1 MLSISE
7 TKKLPEL
14 GEIVIV
20 TVKEVTG
27 HGAYVTLDEYDNLTA
42 FLHISEIA
50 TGWIRNI
57 ERYVKPK
64 QKTVLK
70 VIRVNPSRSEVDLSL
85 KQVTGEEKKSKVIEV
100 KKDEKGANFMD
111 IIKSK
116 LGYDQQA
123 IKEIEDKLTQK
134 YDFIYDAF
142 EAVAIKGT
150 EVLSN
155 LDLSPE
161 VLEAIEQ
168 ESKKIQIP
176 HIEVRAVL
184 EISVKKGDG
193 IEIIRNV
200 LSSVEGS
207 KSNYKADITYIGA
220 PKYRITVTAENFK
233 VAEKALNQAIEKIK
247 NNIEKNSGIFKFS
260 REESKK
266 THSNI

>member
-1 MLSISE
+1 MSISE
-7 TKKLPEL
+7 TKKLPDL

-57 ERYVKPK
+57 ERYVKAK

-70 VIRVNPSRSEVDLSL
+70 VIRVNPTRSEVDLSL
-85 KQVTGEEKKSKVIEV
+85 KQVTGEEKKAKVMEV

-111 IIKSK
+111 VIKTN
-116 LGYDQQA
+116 LGYDQTS
-123 IKEIEDKLTQK
+123 IKEIEEKISQK

-142 EAVAIKGT
+142 EAVAIKGP
-150 EVLSN
+150 EVLST
-155 LDLSPE
+155 LDLKPE
-161 VLEAIEQ
+161 VIEAIEL

-184 EISVKKGDG
+184 DITVRKGDG
-193 IEIIRNV
+193 IDTIKNI
-200 LSSVEGS
+200 LGSVDGS
-207 KSNYKADITYIGA
+207 KNNSKIDITYIGA

-233 VAEKALNQAIEKIK
+233 IAEKALNHAIEKIK
-247 NNIEKNSGIFKFS
+247 TNIEKNAGTFKFT

-266 THSNI
+266 THTNI

>member
-1 MLSISE
+1 MSISE
-7 TKKLPEL
+7 TKKLPDL

-57 ERYVKPK
+57 ERYVKAK

-70 VIRVNPSRSEVDLSL
+70 VIRVNPTRSEVDLSL
-85 KQVTGEEKKSKVIEV
+85 KQVTGEEKKAKVMEV

-111 IIKSK
+111 VIKTN
-116 LGYDQQA
+116 LGYEQSS
-123 IKEIEDKLTQK
+123 IKEIEEKISQK

-142 EAVAIKGT
+142 EAVAIKGP
-150 EVLSN
+150 EVLST
-155 LDLSPE
+155 LDLKPE
-161 VLEAIEQ
+161 VIKAIEL

-184 EISVKKGDG
+184 DITVKKGDG
-193 IEIIRNV
+193 IDTIKNI
-200 LSSVEGS
+200 LGSVDGS
-207 KSNYKADITYIGA
+207 KNNSKIDITYIGA

-233 VAEKALNQAIEKIK
+233 IAEKALNHAIEKIK
-247 NNIEKNSGIFKFS
+247 TNIEKNAGTFKFT

-266 THSNI
+266 THTNI

>member
-1 MLSISE
+1 MSISE
-7 TKKLPEL
+7 TKKLPDL

-57 ERYVKPK
+57 ERYVKAK

-70 VIRVNPSRSEVDLSL
+70 VIRVNPTRSEVDLSL
-85 KQVTGEEKKSKVIEV
+85 KQVTGEEKKAKVMEV

-111 IIKSK
+111 VIKTN
-116 LGYDQQA
+116 LGYDQNS
-123 IKEIEDKLTQK
+123 IKEIEEKISQK

-142 EAVAIKGT
+142 EAVAIKGP
-150 EVLSN
+150 EVLST
-155 LDLSPE
+155 LDLKPE
-161 VLEAIEQ
+161 VIEAIEL

-184 EISVKKGDG
+184 DITVRKGDG
-193 IEIIRNV
+193 IDTIKNI
-200 LSSVEGS
+200 LGSVDGS
-207 KSNYKADITYIGA
+207 KNNSKIDITYIGA

-233 VAEKALNQAIEKIK
+233 IAEKALNHAIEKIK
-247 NNIEKNSGIFKFS
+247 TNIEKNAGTFKF
-260 REESKK
+260 
-266 THSNI
+266 TG

>member
-1 MLSISE
+1 MSISE
-7 TKKLPEL
+7 TKKLPDL

-57 ERYVKPK
+57 ERYVKAK

-70 VIRVNPSRSEVDLSL
+70 VIRVNPTRSEVDLSL
-85 KQVTGEEKKSKVIEV
+85 KQVTGEEKKAKVMEV

-111 IIKSK
+111 VIKTN
-116 LGYDQQA
+116 LGYDQSS
-123 IKEIEDKLTQK
+123 IKEIEEKLSQK

-142 EAVAIKGT
+142 EAVAIKGP
-150 EVLSN
+150 EVLST
-155 LDLSPE
+155 LDLKPE
-161 VLEAIEQ
+161 VIEAIEL

-184 EISVKKGDG
+184 DITVRKGDG
-193 IEIIRNV
+193 IDTIKNI
-200 LSSVEGS
+200 LGSVDGS
-207 KSNYKADITYIGA
+207 KNNSKIDITYIGA

-233 VAEKALNQAIEKIK
+233 IAEKALNHAIEKIK
-247 NNIEKNSGIFKFS
+247 TNIEKNAGTFKFT

-266 THSNI
+266 THTNI

>member
-1 MLSISE
+1 MSISE
-7 TKKLPEL
+7 TKKLPDL

-57 ERYVKPK
+57 ERYVKAK

-70 VIRVNPSRSEVDLSL
+70 VIRVNPTRSEVDLSL
-85 KQVTGEEKKSKVIEV
+85 KQVTGEEKKAKVMEV

-111 IIKSK
+111 VIKTN
-116 LGYDQQA
+116 LGYDQSS
-123 IKEIEDKLTQK
+123 IKEIEEKISQK

-142 EAVAIKGT
+142 EAVAIKGP
-150 EVLSN
+150 EVLST
-155 LDLSPE
+155 LDLKPE
-161 VLEAIEQ
+161 VIEAIEL

-184 EISVKKGDG
+184 DITVRKGDG
-193 IEIIRNV
+193 IDTIKNI
-200 LSSVEGS
+200 LGSVDGS
-207 KSNYKADITYIGA
+207 KNNSKIDITYIGA
-220 PKYRITVTAENFK
+220 PKYRITVTSENFK
-233 VAEKALNQAIEKIK
+233 IAEKALNHAIEKIK
-247 NNIEKNSGIFKFS
+247 TNIEKNAGTFKFT

-266 THSNI
+266 THTNI

>member
-1 MLSISE
+1 MSISE
-7 TKKLPEL
+7 TKKLPEI

-57 ERYVKPK
+57 ERYVKLK

-70 VIRVNPSRSEVDLSL
+70 VIRVNQARSEVDLSL

-100 KKDEKGANFMD
+100 KKDEKGSAFMD
-111 IIKSK
+111 IIQTK
-116 LGYDQQA
+116 LGYDQNTIQ
-123 IKEIEDKLTQK
+123 EISDKLTQK

-142 EAVAIKGT
+142 EAVAVKGT
-150 EVLSN
+150 EILSN
-155 LDLSPE
+155 MDLKPE
-161 VLEAIEQ
+161 VIEAIEH

-184 EISVKKGDG
+184 EIIVKK
-193 IEIIRNV
+193 
-200 LSSVEGS
+200 
-207 KSNYKADITYIGA
+207 
-220 PKYRITVTAENFK
+220 
-233 VAEKALNQAIEKIK
+233 
-247 NNIEKNSGIFKFS
+247 
-260 REESKK
+260 
-266 THSNI
+266 

>member
-1 MLSISE
+1 LSISE
-7 TKKLPEL
+7 TKKLPEI

-57 ERYVKPK
+57 ERYVKLK

-70 VIRVNPSRSEVDLSL
+70 VIRVNQARSEVDLSL

-100 KKDEKGANFMD
+100 KKDEKGSAFMD
-111 IIKSK
+111 IIKTK
-116 LGYDQQA
+116 LGYDQNTIQ
-123 IKEIEDKLTQK
+123 EISDKLTQK

-142 EAVAIKGT
+142 EAVAVKGT
-150 EVLSN
+150 EILSN
-155 LDLSPE
+155 MDLKPE
-161 VLEAIEQ
+161 VIEAIEH

-184 EISVKKGDG
+184 EIIVKKGNG
-193 IEIIRNV
+193 IDVIKNI
-200 LSSVEGS
+200 LTSVEGS
-207 KSNYKADITYIGA
+207 KNNAKIDITYVGA

-233 VAEKALNQAIEKIK
+233 IAEKVLNQVIEKVK
-247 NNIEKNSGIFKFS
+247 NNIEKNGGSFKFT

-266 THSNI
+266 THTNI

>member
-1 MLSISE
+1 VSISE
-7 TKKLPEL
+7 TKKLPDL

-57 ERYVKPK
+57 ERYVKAK

-70 VIRVNPSRSEVDLSL
+70 VIRVNPIRSEVDLSL
-85 KQVTGEEKKSKVIEV
+85 KQVTGEEKKSKVMEV

-111 IIKSK
+111 VIKTN
-116 LGYDQQA
+116 LGYDQNS
-123 IKEIEDKLTQK
+123 IREIEEKISQK

-150 EVLSN
+150 DVLSS
-155 LDLSPE
+155 LELKPE
-161 VLEAIEQ
+161 VIEAIEV

-184 EISVKKGDG
+184 DIMVKGDG
-193 IEIIRNV
+193 IDIIKNI
-200 LSSVEGS
+200 LGSVDGS
-207 KSNYKADITYIGA
+207 KNNSKIDITYVGA

-233 VAEKALNQAIEKIK
+233 IAEKVLNQAIEKIK
-247 NNIEKNSGIFKFS
+247 TNIEKNSGTFKFT

-266 THSNI
+266 THTNI

>member
-1 MLSISE
+1 VSISE
-7 TKKLPEL
+7 TKKLPDL

-57 ERYVKPK
+57 ERYVKAK

-70 VIRVNPSRSEVDLSL
+70 VIRVNPTRSEVDLSL
-85 KQVTGEEKKSKVIEV
+85 KQVTGEEKKAKVMEV

-111 IIKSK
+111 VIKTN
-116 LGYDQQA
+116 LGYDQTS
-123 IKEIEDKLTQK
+123 IKEIEEKISQK

-142 EAVAIKGT
+142 EAVAIKGP
-150 EVLSN
+150 EVLST
-155 LDLSPE
+155 LDLKPE
-161 VLEAIEQ
+161 VIEAIEL

-184 EISVKKGDG
+184 DITVRKGDG
-193 IEIIRNV
+193 IDTIKNI
-200 LSSVEGS
+200 LGSVDGS
-207 KSNYKADITYIGA
+207 KNNSKIDITYIGA

-233 VAEKALNQAIEKIK
+233 IAEKALNHAIEKIK
-247 NNIEKNSGIFKFS
+247 TNIEKNAGTFRFT

-266 THSNI
+266 THTNI

>member
-1 MLSISE
+1 LSIAE

-57 ERYVKPK
+57 ERYVKAK

-70 VIRVNPSRSEVDLSL
+70 VIRVNPTRSEVDLSL
-85 KQVTGEEKKSKVIEV
+85 KQVTGEEKKAKVMEV

-111 IIKSK
+111 VIKTN
-116 LGYDQQA
+116 LGYDQSS
-123 IKEIEDKLTQK
+123 IKEIEEKISQK

-142 EAVAIKGT
+142 EAVAIKGP
-150 EVLSN
+150 EVLST
-155 LDLSPE
+155 LDLKPE
-161 VLEAIEQ
+161 VIEAIEL

-184 EISVKKGDG
+184 DITVRKGDG
-193 IEIIRNV
+193 IDTIKNI
-200 LSSVEGS
+200 LGSVDGS
-207 KSNYKADITYIGA
+207 KNNSKIDITYIGA

-233 VAEKALNQAIEKIK
+233 IAEKALNHAIEKIK
-247 NNIEKNSGIFKFS
+247 TNIEKNAGTFRFT

-266 THSNI
+266 THTNI

>member
-1 MLSISE
+1 MSISE

-27 HGAYVTLDEYDNLTA
+27 HGAYVTLDEFDNLTA

-70 VIRVNPSRSEVDLSL
+70 VIRVNPTRSEVDLSL

-111 IIKSK
+111 MIKTK
-116 LGYDQQA
+116 LGYDQ
-123 IKEIEDKLTQK
+123 IHMKELEEKIGEK

-150 EVLSN
+150 DVLSS
-155 LDLSPE
+155 LDLKPE
-161 VLEAIEQ
+161 VVEAIEL

-176 HIEVRAVL
+176 HIEVRALL
-184 EISVKKGDG
+184 EITVKKGDG
-193 IEIIRNV
+193 IDIIKNV
-200 LSSVEGS
+200 LSSLEGPKNNS
-207 KSNYKADITYIGA
+207 KIDITYVGA

-233 VAEKALNQAIEKIK
+233 IAEKSLNHAIEKIRS
-247 NNIEKNSGIFKFS
+247 NIEKNSGTFKFS

-266 THSNI
+266 THTNI

>member
-1 MLSISE
+1 MSISE
-7 TKKLPEL
+7 TKKLPDL

-57 ERYVKPK
+57 ERYVKAK

-70 VIRVNPSRSEVDLSL
+70 VIRVNPTRSEVDLSL
-85 KQVTGEEKKSKVIEV
+85 KQVTGEEKKAKVMEV
-100 KKDEKGANFMD
+100 KKDEKGVNFMD
-111 IIKSK
+111 VIKTN
-116 LGYDQQA
+116 LGYDQNS
-123 IKEIEDKLTQK
+123 IKEIEEKISQK

-142 EAVAIKGT
+142 EAVAIKGP
-150 EVLSN
+150 EVLST
-155 LDLSPE
+155 LDLKPE
-161 VLEAIEQ
+161 VIDAIEL

-184 EISVKKGDG
+184 DITVRKGDG
-193 IEIIRNV
+193 IDTIKNI
-200 LSSVEGS
+200 LGSVDGS
-207 KSNYKADITYIGA
+207 KNNSKIDITYIGA

-233 VAEKALNQAIEKIK
+233 IAEKALNHAIERIK
-247 NNIEKNSGIFKFS
+247 TNIEKNSGTFKFT

-266 THSNI
+266 THTNI

>member
-1 MLSISE
+1 MSISE

-27 HGAYVTLDEYDNLTA
+27 HGAYVTLDEFDNLTA

-70 VIRVNPSRSEVDLSL
+70 VIRVNPTRSEVDLSL

-111 IIKSK
+111 MIKTK
-116 LGYDQQA
+116 LGYDQ
-123 IKEIEDKLTQK
+123 IHMKELEEKIGQK

-150 EVLSN
+150 DVLSS
-155 LDLSPE
+155 LELKPE
-161 VLEAIEQ
+161 VVEAIEL

-176 HIEVRAVL
+176 HIEVRALL
-184 EISVKKGDG
+184 EITVKKGDG
-193 IEIIRNV
+193 IDIIKSI

-207 KSNYKADITYIGA
+207 KNNSKIDITYVGA

-233 VAEKALNQAIEKIK
+233 IAEKSLNQAIEKIRS
-247 NNIEKNSGIFKFS
+247 NIEKNSGTFKFS

-266 THSNI
+266 THTNI

>member
-1 MLSISE
+1 MSISE
-7 TKKLPEL
+7 TKKLPDL

-57 ERYVKPK
+57 ERYVKVK

-70 VIRVNPSRSEVDLSL
+70 VIRVNPTRSEVDLSL
-85 KQVTGEEKKSKVIEV
+85 KQVTGEEKKAKVMEV

-111 IIKSK
+111 VIKTN
-116 LGYDQQA
+116 LGYDQSS
-123 IKEIEDKLTQK
+123 IKEIEEKISQK

-142 EAVAIKGT
+142 EAVAIKGP
-150 EVLSN
+150 EVLST
-155 LDLSPE
+155 LDLKPE
-161 VLEAIEQ
+161 VIEAIEL

-184 EISVKKGDG
+184 DITVRKGDG
-193 IEIIRNV
+193 IDTIKNI
-200 LSSVEGS
+200 LGSVDGS
-207 KSNYKADITYIGA
+207 KNNSKIDITYIGA

-233 VAEKALNQAIEKIK
+233 IAEKALNHAIEKIK
-247 NNIEKNSGIFKFS
+247 TNIEKNAGTFKFT

-266 THSNI
+266 THTNI

>member
-1 MLSISE
+1 MSISE
-7 TKKLPEL
+7 TKKLPEI

-70 VIRVNPSRSEVDLSL
+70 VIRVNQARSEVDLSL

-100 KKDEKGANFMD
+100 KKDEKGSAFMD
-111 IIKSK
+111 IIKTK
-116 LGYDQQA
+116 LGYDQNTIQ
-123 IKEIEDKLTQK
+123 EISDKLTRK

-142 EAVAIKGT
+142 EAVAVKGT
-150 EVLSN
+150 EILSN
-155 LDLSPE
+155 MDLKPE
-161 VLEAIEQ
+161 VIEAIEH

-176 HIEVRAVL
+176 HIEVRALL
-184 EISVKKGDG
+184 EIIVKKGNG
-193 IEIIRNV
+193 IDVIKNI
-200 LSSVEGS
+200 LTSVEGS
-207 KSNYKADITYIGA
+207 KNNAKTDITYVGA

-233 VAEKALNQAIEKIK
+233 IAEKVLNQVIEKVK
-247 NNIEKNSGIFKFS
+247 NNIEKNGGSFKFT

-266 THSNI
+266 THTNI

>member
-1 MLSISE
+1 VSISE
-7 TKKLPEL
+7 TKKLPDL

-57 ERYVKPK
+57 ERYVKAK

-70 VIRVNPSRSEVDLSL
+70 VIRVNPTRSEVDLSL
-85 KQVTGEEKKSKVIEV
+85 KQVTGEEKKAKVMEV

-111 IIKSK
+111 VIKTN
-116 LGYDQQA
+116 LGYDQSS
-123 IKEIEDKLTQK
+123 IKEIEEKISQK

-142 EAVAIKGT
+142 EAVAIKGP
-150 EVLSN
+150 EVLST
-155 LDLSPE
+155 LDLKPE
-161 VLEAIEQ
+161 VIEAIEL

-184 EISVKKGDG
+184 DITVRKGDG
-193 IEIIRNV
+193 IDTIKNI
-200 LSSVEGS
+200 LGSVDGS
-207 KSNYKADITYIGA
+207 KNNSKIDITYIGA

-233 VAEKALNQAIEKIK
+233 IAEKALNHAIEKIK
-247 NNIEKNSGIFKFS
+247 TNIEKNAGTFRFT

-266 THSNI
+266 THTNI

>member
-1 MLSISE
+1 MSISE
-7 TKKLPEL
+7 TKKLPDL

-57 ERYVKPK
+57 ERYVKAK

-70 VIRVNPSRSEVDLSL
+70 VIRVNPTRSEVDLSL
-85 KQVTGEEKKSKVIEV
+85 KQVTGEEKKAKVMEV

-111 IIKSK
+111 VIKTN
-116 LGYDQQA
+116 LGYDQSS
-123 IKEIEDKLTQK
+123 IKEIEEKISQK

-142 EAVAIKGT
+142 EAVAIKGP
-150 EVLSN
+150 EVLST
-155 LDLSPE
+155 LDLKPE
-161 VLEAIEQ
+161 VIEAIEL

-184 EISVKKGDG
+184 DITVKKGDG
-193 IEIIRNV
+193 IDTIKNI
-200 LSSVEGS
+200 LGSVDGS
-207 KSNYKADITYIGA
+207 KNNSKIDITYIGA

-233 VAEKALNQAIEKIK
+233 IAEKALNHAIEKIK
-247 NNIEKNSGIFKFS
+247 TNIEKNAGTFKFT

-266 THSNI
+266 THTNI

>member
-1 MLSISE
+1 MSISE
-7 TKKLPEL
+7 TKKLPDL

-57 ERYVKPK
+57 ERYVKAK

-70 VIRVNPSRSEVDLSL
+70 VIRVNPTRSEVDLSL
-85 KQVTGEEKKSKVIEV
+85 KQVTGEEKKAKVMEV

-111 IIKSK
+111 VIKTN
-116 LGYDQQA
+116 LGYDQSS
-123 IKEIEDKLTQK
+123 IKEIEEKISQK

-142 EAVAIKGT
+142 EAVAIKGP
-150 EVLSN
+150 EVLST
-155 LDLSPE
+155 LDLKPE
-161 VLEAIEQ
+161 VIKAIEL

-184 EISVKKGDG
+184 DITVKKGDG
-193 IEIIRNV
+193 IDTIKNI
-200 LSSVEGS
+200 LGSVDGS
-207 KSNYKADITYIGA
+207 KNNSKIDITYIGA

-233 VAEKALNQAIEKIK
+233 IAEKALNHAIEKIK
-247 NNIEKNSGIFKFS
+247 TNIEKNAGTFKFT

-266 THSNI
+266 THTNI

>member
-1 MLSISE
+1 MSISE
-7 TKKLPEL
+7 TKKLPDL

-57 ERYVKPK
+57 ERYVKAK

-70 VIRVNPSRSEVDLSL
+70 VIRVNPTRSEVDLSL
-85 KQVTGEEKKSKVIEV
+85 KQVTGEEKKAKVMEV

-111 IIKSK
+111 VIKTN
-116 LGYDQQA
+116 LGYDQTS
-123 IKEIEDKLTQK
+123 IKEIEEKISQK

-142 EAVAIKGT
+142 EAVAIKGP
-150 EVLSN
+150 EVLST
-155 LDLSPE
+155 LDLKPE
-161 VLEAIEQ
+161 VIEAIEL

-184 EISVKKGDG
+184 DITVRKGDG
-193 IEIIRNV
+193 IDTIKNI
-200 LSSVEGS
+200 LGSVDGS
-207 KSNYKADITYIGA
+207 KNNSKIDITYIGA

-233 VAEKALNQAIEKIK
+233 IAEKALNHAIEKIK
-247 NNIEKNSGIFKFS
+247 TNIEKNAGTFRFT

-266 THSNI
+266 THTNI

>member
-1 MLSISE
+1 LSISE

-57 ERYVKPK
+57 ERYVKIK

-70 VIRVNPSRSEVDLSL
+70 VIRVNQARSEVDLSL
-85 KQVTGEEKKSKVIEV
+85 KQVTGEEKKSKIIEV
-100 KKDEKGANFMD
+100 KKDEKGSAFMD
-111 IIKSK
+111 IIKTK
-116 LGYDQQA
+116 LEYDQ
-123 IKEIEDKLTQK
+123 KTIEDIENKLSQK

-142 EAVAIKGT
+142 EAVAIKGP
-150 EVLSN
+150 EILS
-155 LDLSPE
+155 SFEFKPE
-161 VLEAIEQ
+161 IIEAIEH

-176 HIEVRAVL
+176 FIEVRAVL
-184 EISVKKGDG
+184 EIMIKKGNG
-193 IEIIRNV
+193 IDIIRNI
-200 LSSVEGS
+200 LTSVEGT
-207 KSNYKADITYIGA
+207 KNNPKIDITYIGA

-233 VAEKALNQAIEKIK
+233 IAEKVLNQAIEKVK
-247 NNIEKNSGIFKFS
+247 NNIEKNGGLFKFS

-266 THSNI
+266 THHNI

>member
-1 MLSISE
+1 MSISE
-7 TKKLPEL
+7 TKKLPDL

-20 TVKEVTG
+20 TIKEVTG

-57 ERYVKPK
+57 ERYVKAK

-70 VIRVNPSRSEVDLSL
+70 VIRVNPIRSEVDLSL
-85 KQVTGEEKKSKVIEV
+85 KQVTGEEKKAKVMEV

-111 IIKSK
+111 VIKTN
-116 LGYDQQA
+116 LGYDQKS
-123 IKEIEDKLTQK
+123 IREIEEKINQK

-142 EAVAIKGT
+142 EAVAIKGP
-150 EVLSN
+150 EVLST
-155 LDLSPE
+155 LDLKPE
-161 VLEAIEQ
+161 VIDAIQ
-168 ESKKIQIP
+168 LESKKIQIP

-184 EISVKKGDG
+184 DITVRKGDG
-193 IEIIRNV
+193 IDTIKSI
-200 LSSVEGS
+200 LGSVDGTKNNS
-207 KSNYKADITYIGA
+207 KIDITYIGA

-233 VAEKALNQAIEKIK
+233 IAEKALNHAIEKIK
-247 NNIEKNSGIFKFS
+247 TNIEKNSGTFKFT

-266 THSNI
+266 THTNI

>member
-1 MLSISE
+1 VSISE
-7 TKKLPEL
+7 TKKLPDL

-57 ERYVKPK
+57 ERYVKAK

-70 VIRVNPSRSEVDLSL
+70 VIRVNPTRSEVDLSL
-85 KQVTGEEKKSKVIEV
+85 KQVTGEEKKAKVMEV

-111 IIKSK
+111 VIKTN
-116 LGYDQQA
+116 LGYDQTN
-123 IKEIEDKLTQK
+123 IKEIEEKISQK

-142 EAVAIKGT
+142 EAVAIKGP
-150 EVLSN
+150 EVLST
-155 LDLSPE
+155 LDLKPE
-161 VLEAIEQ
+161 VIEAIEL

-184 EISVKKGDG
+184 DITVRKGDG
-193 IEIIRNV
+193 IDTIKNI
-200 LSSVEGS
+200 LGSVDGS
-207 KSNYKADITYIGA
+207 KNNSKIDITYIGA

-233 VAEKALNQAIEKIK
+233 IAEKALNHAIEKIK
-247 NNIEKNSGIFKFS
+247 TNIEKNAGTFKFT

-266 THSNI
+266 THTNI

>member
-1 MLSISE
+1 VSISE

-70 VIRVNPSRSEVDLSL
+70 VIRVNPTRSEVDLSL

-111 IIKSK
+111 IIKTK
-116 LGYDQQA
+116 LGYDQNQMRELEEKIA
-123 IKEIEDKLTQK
+123 QK

-142 EAVAIKGT
+142 EAVGIKGT
-150 EVLSN
+150 DVLAS
-155 LDLSPE
+155 LELKPE
-161 VLEAIEQ
+161 VVEAIEL

-184 EISVKKGDG
+184 EIAVKKGDG
-193 IEIIRNV
+193 IDIIKNI

-207 KSNYKADITYIGA
+207 KNNSKIDITYVGA

-233 VAEKALNQAIEKIK
+233 IAEKSLNQALEKIK
-247 NNIEKNSGIFKFS
+247 SNIEKNSGTFKFS

-266 THSNI
+266 THTNI

>member
-1 MLSISE
+1 VSISE
-7 TKKLPEL
+7 TKKLPDL

-57 ERYVKPK
+57 ERYVKAK

-70 VIRVNPSRSEVDLSL
+70 VIRVNPTRSEVDLSL
-85 KQVTGEEKKSKVIEV
+85 KQVTGEEKKAKVMEV

-111 IIKSK
+111 VIKTN
-116 LGYDQQA
+116 LGYDQSS
-123 IKEIEDKLTQK
+123 IKEIEEKISQK

-142 EAVAIKGT
+142 EAVAIKGP
-150 EVLSN
+150 EVLSS
-155 LDLSPE
+155 LDLKPE
-161 VLEAIEQ
+161 VIEAIEL

-184 EISVKKGDG
+184 DITVRKGDG
-193 IEIIRNV
+193 IDTIKNI
-200 LSSVEGS
+200 LGSVDGS
-207 KSNYKADITYIGA
+207 KNNSKIDITYIGA

-233 VAEKALNQAIEKIK
+233 IAEKALNHAIEKIK
-247 NNIEKNSGIFKFS
+247 TNIEKNAGTFRFT

-266 THSNI
+266 THTNI

>member
-1 MLSISE
+1 MSISE

-70 VIRVNPSRSEVDLSL
+70 VIRVNPTRSEVDLSL

-111 IIKSK
+111 IIKTK
-116 LGYDQQA
+116 LGYDQIH
-123 IKEIEDKLTQK
+123 IKELEDKISQK

-142 EAVAIKGT
+142 EAVAVKGPD
-150 EVLSN
+150 VLSS
-155 LDLSPE
+155 LELAPE
-161 VLEAIEQ
+161 VIEAIEQ

-176 HIEVRAVL
+176 HIEVRALL
-184 EISVKKGDG
+184 EIAVRKGDG
-193 IEIIRNV
+193 IDIIKNI
-200 LSSVEGS
+200 LSSVDGPKNNS
-207 KSNYKADITYIGA
+207 KIEITYVGA

-247 NNIEKNSGIFKFS
+247 TNIEKNSGTFKFS

-266 THSNI
+266 THTNI

>member
-1 MLSISE
+1 MSISE

-57 ERYVKPK
+57 ERYVKLK

-70 VIRVNPSRSEVDLSL
+70 VIRVNHSRSEVDLSL
-85 KQVTGEEKKSKVIEV
+85 KQVTGEEKKSKIIEV
-100 KKDEKGANFMD
+100 KKDEKGSAFID

-116 LGYDQQA
+116 LGYDENK
-123 IKEIEDKLTQK
+123 IKEIEDKLLQK

-142 EAVAIKGT
+142 EAVAIKGP
-150 EVLSN
+150 EILNS
-155 LDLSPE
+155 LELKPE
-161 VLEAIEQ
+161 VIEAIEH

-176 HIEVRAVL
+176 HIEVRAVI
-184 EISVKKGDG
+184 EIAIKKGNG
-193 IEIIRNV
+193 IDIIKNV
-200 LSSVEGS
+200 LTSVEGS
-207 KSNYKADITYIGA
+207 KNNAKIFITYIGA
-220 PKYRITVTAENFK
+220 PKYRLTVTAENFK
-233 VAEKALNQAIEKIK
+233 VAEKVLNQAIEKIK
-247 NNIEKNSGIFKFS
+247 NNIEKNGGSFKFT

-266 THSNI
+266 THHNI

>member
-1 MLSISE
+1 MSISE
-7 TKKLPEL
+7 TKKLPDL

-27 HGAYVTLDEYDNLTA
+27 HGAYVSLDEYDNLTA

-57 ERYVKPK
+57 ERYVKAK

-70 VIRVNPSRSEVDLSL
+70 VIRVNPTRSEVDLSL
-85 KQVTGEEKKSKVIEV
+85 KQVTGEEKKAKVMEV

-111 IIKSK
+111 VIKTN
-116 LGYDQQA
+116 LGYDQSS
-123 IKEIEDKLTQK
+123 IKEIEEKISQK

-142 EAVAIKGT
+142 EAVAIKGP
-150 EVLSN
+150 EVLST
-155 LDLSPE
+155 LDLKPE
-161 VLEAIEQ
+161 VIEAIEL

-184 EISVKKGDG
+184 DITVRKGDG
-193 IEIIRNV
+193 IDTIKNI
-200 LSSVEGS
+200 LGSVDGS
-207 KSNYKADITYIGA
+207 KNNSKIDITYIGA

-233 VAEKALNQAIEKIK
+233 IAEKALNHAIEKIK
-247 NNIEKNSGIFKFS
+247 TNIEKNAGTFKFT

-266 THSNI
+266 THTNI

>member
-1 MLSISE
+1 MSITE

-27 HGAYVTLDEYDNLTA
+27 HGAYVTLDEYNNLTA

-57 ERYVKPK
+57 ERYVKVK

-70 VIRVNPSRSEVDLSL
+70 VIRVNQARSEVDLSL
-85 KQVTGEEKKSKVIEV
+85 KQVTGEEKKSKIIEV
-100 KKDEKGANFMD
+100 KKDEKGSAFME

-116 LGYDQQA
+116 LGYDENSM
-123 IKEIEDKLTQK
+123 KELEDKLTQK

-150 EVLSN
+150 EI
-155 LDLSPE
+155 LDSLALKPE
-161 VLEAIEQ
+161 VVEAIEH

-184 EISVKKGDG
+184 EIVVKKGNG
-193 IEIIRNV
+193 IDIIKNS
-200 LSSVEGS
+200 LTSVEGS
-207 KSNYKADITYIGA
+207 KNNAKIFITYIGA
-220 PKYRITVTAENFK
+220 PKYRLTVTAENFK
-233 VAEKALNQAIEKIK
+233 IAEKVLNQVIEKIK
-247 NNIEKNSGIFKFS
+247 NNIEKNGGTFKFT

-266 THSNI
+266 THHNI

>member
-1 MLSISE
+1 MSITE

-27 HGAYVTLDEYDNLTA
+27 HGAYVTLDEYNNLTA

-57 ERYVKPK
+57 ERYVKLK
-64 QKTVLK
+64 QKAVLK
-70 VIRVNPSRSEVDLSL
+70 VIRVNQARSEVDLSL
-85 KQVTGEEKKSKVIEV
+85 KQVTGEEKKSKIIEV
-100 KKDEKGANFMD
+100 KKDEKGSAFMD

-116 LGYDQQA
+116 LNYDENT
-123 IKEIEDKLTQK
+123 IKEIEDKLLQK

-142 EAVAIKGT
+142 EAVAIKGP
-150 EVLSN
+150 EILSS
-155 LDLSPE
+155 LELKPE
-161 VLEAIEQ
+161 IIEAIEH

-184 EISVKKGDG
+184 EIVVKKGNG
-193 IEIIRNV
+193 IDIIKNI
-200 LSSVEGS
+200 LTSVEGS
-207 KSNYKADITYIGA
+207 KNNAKIFITYIGA
-220 PKYRITVTAENFK
+220 PKYRLTVTAENFK
-233 VAEKALNQAIEKIK
+233 VAEKVLNQVIEKIK
-247 NNIEKNSGIFKFS
+247 NNIEKNGGTFKFT

-266 THSNI
+266 THTNI

>member
-1 MLSISE
+1 MSISE
-7 TKKLPEL
+7 TKKLPDL

-57 ERYVKPK
+57 ERYVKAK

-70 VIRVNPSRSEVDLSL
+70 VIRVNPTRSEVDLSL
-85 KQVTGEEKKSKVIEV
+85 KQVTGEEKKAKVMEV

-111 IIKSK
+111 VIKTN
-116 LGYDQQA
+116 LGYDQSN
-123 IKEIEDKLTQK
+123 IKEIEEKISQK

-142 EAVAIKGT
+142 EAVAIKGP
-150 EVLSN
+150 EVLST
-155 LDLSPE
+155 LDLKPE
-161 VLEAIEQ
+161 VIEAIEL

-184 EISVKKGDG
+184 DITVRKGDG
-193 IEIIRNV
+193 IDTIKNI
-200 LSSVEGS
+200 LGSVDGS
-207 KSNYKADITYIGA
+207 KNNSKIDITYIGA

-233 VAEKALNQAIEKIK
+233 IAEKALNHAIEKIK
-247 NNIEKNSGIFKFS
+247 TNIEKNAGTFKFT

-266 THSNI
+266 THTNI

>member
-1 MLSISE
+1 VSISE
-7 TKKLPEL
+7 TKKLPDL

-57 ERYVKPK
+57 ERYVKAK

-70 VIRVNPSRSEVDLSL
+70 VIRVNPTRSEVDLSL
-85 KQVTGEEKKSKVIEV
+85 KQVTGEEKKAKVMEV

-111 IIKSK
+111 VIKTN
-116 LGYDQQA
+116 LGYDQSS
-123 IKEIEDKLTQK
+123 IKEIEEKISQK

-142 EAVAIKGT
+142 ETVAIKGP
-150 EVLSN
+150 EVLST
-155 LDLSPE
+155 LDLKPE
-161 VLEAIEQ
+161 VIEAIEL

-184 EISVKKGDG
+184 DITVRKGDG
-193 IEIIRNV
+193 IDTIKNI
-200 LSSVEGS
+200 LGSVDGS
-207 KSNYKADITYIGA
+207 KNNSKIDITYIGA

-233 VAEKALNQAIEKIK
+233 IAEKALNHAIEKIK
-247 NNIEKNSGIFKFS
+247 TNIEKNSGTFKFT

-266 THSNI
+266 THTNI